1 MENQEAYQNAKK
13 RIAAKLGFK
22 IHLIVFVLVIL
33 ILVLVNYSTSPDVL
47 WVKWPIMG
55 WGIGLFFHALSVYL
69 FPNKTL
75 ITEEMIRKEMEGNT

>member
-13 RIAAKLGFK
+13 RVAAKLGFK
-22 IHLIVFVLVIL
+22 IHLAVYVLVIL
-33 ILVLVNYSTSPDVL
+33 ILVVVNMSTSPDHM

-55 WGIGLFFHALSVYL
+55 WGIGLFFHALSVYV

-75 ITEEMIRKEMEGNT
+75 ITEEMIKREMEGKT